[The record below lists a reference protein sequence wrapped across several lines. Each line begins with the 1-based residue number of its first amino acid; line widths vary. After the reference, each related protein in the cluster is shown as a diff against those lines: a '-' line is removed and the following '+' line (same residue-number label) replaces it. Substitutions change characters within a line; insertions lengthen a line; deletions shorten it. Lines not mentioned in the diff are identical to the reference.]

1 MTMLKKKME
10 DALNKQLNAEGFSA
24 HLYMSMSAYLESINL
39 KGMAA
44 WMRLQSN
51 EEKMHEMKFFDFI
64 ISRGGKVALGKINAP
79 PTEWDSPQAIFEA
92 AYGHEQMITEK
103 INKLVDLSLAESDHA
118 SNAFLQWFVT
128 EQVEEEESVLEIVD
142 QLKLA
147 GDDRGALFMIDKELG
162 QRAPATPDAQ
172 EA

>member
-1 MTMLKKKME
+1 MLKKKIE
-10 DALNKQLNAEGFSA
+10 DAFNKHLNAEGFSA

-39 KGMAA
+39 KGMAS
-44 WMRLQSN
+44 WMRLQAN

-64 ISRGGKVALGKINAP
+64 LTRGGKVKLGEVAAP
-79 PTEWDSPQAIFEA
+79 PTEWDSPLAIFEA
-92 AYGHEQMITEK
+92 AYEHEQMISEK
-103 INKLVDLSLAESDHA
+103 VNKLVDLSLAESDHA

-147 GDDRGALFMIDKELG
+147 GDDRGALFMIDRELG
-162 QRAPATPDAQ
+162 QRVPAAPTAQ